1 MTTHQYS
8 SFEEIDKS
16 LKILKLERDIDKES
30 FKFDLLK
37 FRKNIY
43 PAVFSGGIGGLLQ
56 ILIISIV
63 SKKLSKLVKKR
74 SK

>member
-1 MTTHQYS
+1 MITHRFS
-8 SFEEIDKS
+8 SFEEIDKR
-16 LKILKLERDIDKES
+16 LKILKLESDIDKES

-43 PAVFSGGIGGLLQ
+43 PTIFSGGIGGLMQ

>member
-8 SFEEIDKS
+8 SFEEIDKR
-16 LKILKLERDIDKES
+16 LKILKLEKDIDKES

-43 PAVFSGGIGGLLQ
+43 PAIFSGGIGGLIQ
-56 ILIISIV
+56 IFVISFV
-63 SKKLSKLVKKR
+63 SKK
-74 SK
+74 